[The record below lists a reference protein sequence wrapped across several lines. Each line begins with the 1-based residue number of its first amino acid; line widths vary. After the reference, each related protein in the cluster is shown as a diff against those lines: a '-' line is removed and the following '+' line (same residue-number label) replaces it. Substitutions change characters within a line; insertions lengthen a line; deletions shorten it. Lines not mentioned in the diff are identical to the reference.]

1 MGLTT
6 SLILTTEP
14 VTAEQLEAWGLTP
27 TQDKGDLW
35 TAFHDPA
42 NQFFAVARPSDW
54 TILWDPEMLIAP
66 HFETDSITLPGT
78 WLVASTVSSMSF
90 VDYRVFVDGTLVRHL
105 LAGDEELND
114 GTPVVD
120 ESAFVFREEGGEEEP
135 AEVDGDLLI
144 QELPRAVGAVG
155 PGEDVFAVEGQYFTY
170 QKTEPH
176 PNAESL
182 ADPQSEG
189 DLGGGEKPQK
199 QSFFG
204 RLFGKK

>member
-6 SLILTTEP
+6 SLLLTTEP
-14 VTAEQLEAWGLTP
+14 VTPQQLGAWGLTP

-42 NQFFAVARPSDW
+42 KQFFAVARSGDW
-54 TILWDPEMLIAP
+54 TILWDPEMRIAP
-66 HFETDSITLPGT
+66 HFETDSITMPGT
-78 WLVASTVSSMSF
+78 WHVASTVSSMSF

-105 LAGDEELND
+105 LAGDEELNE

-135 AEVDGDLLI
+135 VEVDGDLLI

-155 PGEDVFAVEGQYFTY
+155 SGDDVFEVKGQYFTY
-170 QKTEPH
+170 QQTESD
-176 PNAESL
+176 PNADPL
-182 ADPQSEG
+182 ADPEGGG
-189 DLGGGEKPQK
+189 DLGGGEPQK

-204 RLFGKK
+204 KLFGKK

>member
-6 SLILTTEP
+6 SLLLTTEP
-14 VTAEQLEAWGLTP
+14 VTLQQLEAWGLTP
-27 TQDKGDLW
+27 TQDNGDLW

-78 WLVASTVSSMSF
+78 WHVASTVSSMSF
-90 VDYRVFVDGTLVRHL
+90 VDYRVFVDGTLARHL
-105 LAGDEELND
+105 LAGDEELSE

-144 QELPRAVGAVG
+144 QELPRAAGAVG

-170 QKTEPH
+170 QQTEPD
-176 PNAESL
+176 PNAEPL
-182 ADPQSEG
+182 ADLQDGG
-189 DLGGGEKPQK
+189 DLGGGEPQK